1 MTGKFLNINS
11 ALKILILG
19 FFIFFL
25 ILPLVKMFLF
35 FGGEGIAEI
44 GSEYVRRAFYN
55 TLAVG
60 IVSSLLSVGIGFF
73 LAYLLL
79 QTQTSIRP
87 VFSAIFIIPM
97 LVPTVAHGSG
107 LILLF
112 GNNAVLSRIL
122 GLQTHI
128 YGWGG
133 CVAGFIL
140 CTYPT
145 AFIMFCNVLRYEDTR
160 PYEIADVLGVSKLR
174 QFSGITLPYVFK
186 SFTSIFCAIFALI
199 ITDYGVPL
207 MVGGQYKTLALLMYN
222 DVVGLSKSNGG
233 AISVL
238 LLAVALI
245 AFVIELRNK
254 TIPQSLSAKY
264 KPYQHIKNR
273 TFSWISKIILSFTA
287 IFILFY
293 IGIFSVTAFTARYP
307 YNMEFT
313 LINFTRTLSGS
324 GLSYLKNSL
333 LGALGAAVFGTITAY
348 VFAYYSA
355 RAASKTS
362 AVHLLSICT
371 AAIPGIVLGLG
382 YVLAFKGSMIYGTMI
397 ILILINIVHFF
408 APVYLLAYNALLKI
422 SRDVESVAE
431 VFGIGKFKAFVD
443 IILPNTFT
451 TAVEM
456 FSYFFVYSMITISAV
471 SFIANIRIKPLALM
485 IPQYENQQQSGNV
498 AVVALVILAVNLL
511 LKFIVWL
518 AKNKKVQYI

>member
-1 MTGKFLNINS
+1 
-11 ALKILILG
+11 
-19 FFIFFL
+19 
-25 ILPLVKMFLF
+25 
-35 FGGEGIAEI
+35 
-44 GSEYVRRAFYN
+44 
-55 TLAVG
+55 
-60 IVSSLLSVGIGFF
+60 
-73 LAYLLL
+73 
-79 QTQTSIRP
+79 
-87 VFSAIFIIPM
+87 
-97 LVPTVAHGSG
+97 
-107 LILLF
+107 
-112 GNNAVLSRIL
+112 
-122 GLQTHI
+122 
-128 YGWGG
+128 
-133 CVAGFIL
+133 
-140 CTYPT
+140 
-145 AFIMFCNVLRYEDTR
+145 
-160 PYEIADVLGVSKLR
+160 
-174 QFSGITLPYVFK
+174 
-186 SFTSIFCAIFALI
+186 
-199 ITDYGVPL
+199 
-207 MVGGQYKTLALLMYN
+207 
-222 DVVGLSKSNGG
+222 
-233 AISVL
+233 
-238 LLAVALI
+238 
-245 AFVIELRNK
+245 
-254 TIPQSLSAKY
+254 
-264 KPYQHIKNR
+264 
-273 TFSWISKIILSFTA
+273 
-287 IFILFY
+287 
-293 IGIFSVTAFTARYP
+293 
-307 YNMEFT
+307 MEFT

-511 LKFIVWL
+511 LKFIVWID
-518 AKNKKVQYI
+518 KNKKVQYI